1 MHMIFYIIFALTFAS
16 LTYSNPVINRV
27 HGKNLFELSNEYLT
41 VQFDLSSGRIV
52 SFNYKSQLITINNE
66 TSVMSVDNLP
76 LNCLKLINYNQDI
89 NSINFTYSC
98 SDSTNYQLT
107 TIYTLK
113 SNWEFVQKQIYFANI
128 NNRNITSIQTAF
140 TIVNLNI
147 PSVSIIQNWQDG
159 NKQHTIFLRS
169 NSSALGIFATWQ
181 NPYGHYSVASNNQ
194 VVNSSYSIGISSSYL
209 SEGFLIGFYQLS
221 PYWHTSDIN
230 YAERAAYEKATTF
243 FYPAP
248 ARVQSIKHAV
258 GWDSNDYQIDISTQ
272 QGIDEYKRLIDRCS
286 QVGIKSITF
295 APSNANV
302 SSRDQSTDDW
312 NWESVLF
319 LTLGQKIRLEQWKP
333 RRDPIPPT
341 IQELL
346 DYAQLKQVKL
356 VPYVY
361 PPLGYRS
368 EGRDQAWLYPSIHCR
383 TVCASLASIEFQQY
397 FLQLLIDFAQV
408 TGIGGYA
415 WDYNFF
421 YDYNHTTYSQWR
433 GWQWIRSELI
443 IALPHLI
450 MDHRYASQFDGP
462 WSWITLNGYT
472 SPLLDDE
479 NPETYPILNPTLHT
493 DKVSADF
500 MRRGNVQLRLHH
512 FASMDVIPG
521 FIGHQTERWAADG
534 SLPWSDNDLR
544 DFDLLGFSYS
554 LLANIATAGLNLVH
568 TMLPARDLQEFQLL
582 PEEFIQFWT
591 YWLKWTDEH
600 VEEIRNGIPFNAEE
614 DWSLMK
620 SNGYEGF
627 LFLFNPSYKQVERTI
642 TFDGKLNLQQPV
654 ENGYSLLKEIYPQER
669 FVDSANYND
678 SIRLLL
684 DGQSVTVYQIIF
696 IPITSGIDQPIVIG
710 ATGNASIERQT
721 ILRIDGV
728 CGEPGTQTTFPL
740 FVILPTN
747 GTISNVF
754 VNGKEMTFQQ
764 TLQFLSLNANLSF
777 PGLYLPR
784 SAEVLNNTIIVS
796 DLVLKQL
803 QKRQSDYPIK
813 WTEKELNDASWLGPH
828 RLLLFICIVNPDA
841 QWNITAQIDNNPV
854 VVHGGYNTRDHIDV
868 QRFMGYYI
876 DLTNIVTQ
884 PNVEYHVSIK
894 LPQLTPGQF
903 QGLFL
908 ENIERILVEPL

>member
-1 MHMIFYIIFALTFAS
+1 VQAGSVWEDLASENIRKIMGFAAGS
-16 LTYSNPVINRV
+16 L
-27 HGKNLFELSNEYLT
+27 GE
-41 VQFDLSSGRIV
+41 
-52 SFNYKSQLITINNE
+52 
-66 TSVMSVDNLP
+66 SVMSVDNLP

-113 SNWEFVQKQIYFANI
+113 SNWEFVEKQIYFANI

-194 VVNSSYSIGISSSYL
+194 IVNSSYSIGISSSYL

-230 YAERAAYEKATTF
+230 YAERAAYEKATT
-243 FYPAP
+243 
-248 ARVQSIKHAV
+248 
-258 GWDSNDYQIDISTQ
+258 NDYQIDISTQ
-272 QGIDEYKRLIDRCS
+272 QFIAEYKRLIDRCS

-295 APSNANV
+295 APSIANV

-319 LTLGQKIRLEQWKP
+319 LTLGQKTRLEQWKP

-346 DYAQLKQVKL
+346 DYAQLKQVKS

-361 PPLGYRS
+361 PP
-368 EGRDQAWLYPSIHCR
+368 WLYPSIHCR

-408 TGIGGYA
+408 TGIAGYA

-450 MDHRYASQFDGP
+450 MDHRYTSQFDGP

-521 FIGHQTERWAADG
+521 FIGHQTERWA
-534 SLPWSDNDLR
+534 DNDLR

-582 PEEFIQFWT
+582 PEEFIQFLT

-600 VEEIRNGIPFNAEE
+600 IEEIRNGIPFNAKE

-620 SNGYEGF
+620 SNGYEEF
-627 LFLFNPSYKQVERTI
+627 
-642 TFDGKLNLQQPV
+642 
-654 ENGYSLLKEIYPQER
+654 
-669 FVDSANYND
+669 
-678 SIRLLL
+678 LLL
-684 DGQSVTVYQIIF
+684 LLF
-696 IPITSGIDQPIVIG
+696 K
-710 ATGNASIERQT
+710 
-721 ILRIDGV
+721 IDGV

-747 GTISNVF
+747 GTISNVY
-754 VNGKEMTFQQ
+754 VSGKEMTFQQ
-764 TLQFLSLNANLSF
+764 TLQFISLNANLSF

-784 SAEVLNNTIIVS
+784 SAEVLNNAIIVS

-803 QKRQSDYPIK
+803 QKRQFDYPIK

-854 VVHGGYNTRDHIDV
+854 VLHGGYNTRDHIDV

-884 PNVEYHVSIK
+884 LNVEYRVSIK

-903 QGLFL
+903 QGLFS
-908 ENIERILVEPL
+908 ENI